1 MTVWHERDKFWES
14 VPMFNEHHLEIAV
27 DEVENLI
34 SLTGVEEGADILDMP
49 CGIGRH
55 SLELARRGFRVTGV
69 DRTDAYLQVARERA
83 ATDALEVEWIQAD
96 MREFARRQVFDAAIN
111 LYTSFGYF
119 EDPAQDQMVLG
130 NFYLSL
136 KPGGTLVMDMMGK
149 EVLARIFQPRDW
161 RELPDGSYYLQERTV
176 ARDWSWVD
184 NRWILAHPD
193 GRRQEFS
200 LGHRIY
206 DGVGLRALLLDAG
219 FANVDLFGSLQG
231 IPYDTEARRLVAVAR
246 KRRP

>member
-1 MTVWHERDKFWES
+1 
-14 VPMFNEHHLEIAV
+14 
-27 DEVENLI
+27 
-34 SLTGVEEGADILDMP
+34 
-49 CGIGRH
+49 
-55 SLELARRGFRVTGV
+55 
-69 DRTDAYLQVARERA
+69 
-83 ATDALEVEWIQAD
+83 
-96 MREFARRQVFDAAIN
+96 
-111 LYTSFGYF
+111 
-119 EDPAQDQMVLG
+119 
-130 NFYLSL
+130 
-136 KPGGTLVMDMMGK
+136 
-149 EVLARIFQPRDW
+149 
-161 RELPDGSYYLQERTV
+161 LQERTV

>member
-1 MTVWHERDKFWES
+1 MTVWHERDEFWES

-34 SLTGVEEGADILDMP
+34 SLTGVEEGADVLDMP

-69 DRTDAYLQVARERA
+69 DRTDAYLQTARERA
-83 ATDALEVEWIQAD
+83 ATDALDVEWIQAD
-96 MREFARRQVFDAAIN
+96 MREFARRQTFDVALN

-119 EDPAQDQMVLG
+119 EDPAQNQAVLA

-149 EVLARIFQPRDW
+149 EVLARIFQARDW
-161 RELPDGSYYLQERTV
+161 RELADGSYYLQERTV

-184 NRWILAHPD
+184 NRWILVHPD
-193 GRRQEFS
+193 GRRQGFS

-206 DGVGLRALLLDAG
+206 DGMGLRALLLDAG
-219 FANVDLFGSLQG
+219 FASVDLFGSLQG

-246 KRRP
+246 KGRP